1 MMLFLVADV
10 TAKQKNAAAK
20 QNKML
25 ICHVGNEAGPGGETY
40 LDEPDCEPSDLN
52 GYFCPDAGKID
63 LIVIAE
69 KAAAKHLVNPSHHW
83 DGISDYDPYDLG
95 ASGKG
100 TEDSDGNGV
109 DDGCE
114 IPVENDCPCWDVIEL
129 TAVTAENQKEFLS
142 CNSYNRYYPNLGM
155 MQAKEGEV
163 FLSFRVWNSASHL
176 SNGQAGCTVYHEG
189 NNGMLLTDQ
198 EAEICISQVYTRCAE
213 TGRPVMPE

>member
-1 MMLFLVADV
+1 MLFVAADAI
-10 TAKQKNAAAK
+10 AKQQSVTKK

-25 ICHVGNEAGPGGETY
+25 ICHVGNEAGPAGEVY
-40 LDEPDCEPSDLN
+40 LDDPDCEPNELN
-52 GYFCPDAGKID
+52 GFFCPDAGKID

-69 KAAAKHLVNPSHHW
+69 KAAAKHLINPSHYW
-83 DGISDYDPYDLG
+83 DGISDYDPLAMG

-114 IPVENDCPCWDVIEL
+114 IPVEDACPCWDEIEL
-129 TAVTAENQKEFLS
+129 TAVTAENQEGFLS

-155 MQAKEGEV
+155 MQAMEDDF
-163 FLSFRVWNSASHL
+163 FLSFRVWNSSWD
-176 SNGQAGCTVYHEG
+176 SSYGEAGCTVYHEG
-189 NNGMLLTDQ
+189 NNGLVLTDE
-198 EAEICISQVYTRCAE
+198 EAEICIAQVYTRCAE